1 MSEISPVL
9 PRGQATASLDA
20 DRLPLLPLAH
30 FMPHRPPMLL
40 VDAAIA
46 WDEETLT
53 CVRTVAADDPFLDSG
68 ALPAIAVLESLA
80 QAIAAQRGLIGVARG
95 EPVRPG
101 VLVGCRDVTLHVDTV
116 SVGETLSLVVTP
128 RGAFGAIASYDVRAS
143 RAGALIAEAHMQVAV
158 IEDPEA
164 SR

>member
-101 VLVGCRDVTLHVDTV
+101 CWWV
-116 SVGETLSLVVTP
+116 VVT
-128 RGAFGAIASYDVRAS
+128 
-143 RAGALIAEAHMQVAV
+143 
-158 IEDPEA
+158 
-164 SR
+164 